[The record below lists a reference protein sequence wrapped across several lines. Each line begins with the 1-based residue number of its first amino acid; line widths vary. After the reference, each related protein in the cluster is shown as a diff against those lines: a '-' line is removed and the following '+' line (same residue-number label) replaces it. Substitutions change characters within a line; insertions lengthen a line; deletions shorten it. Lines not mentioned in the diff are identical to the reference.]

1 MSVKGRGDFYYWRV
15 FATGAS
21 FTLFGLGGVILG
33 FIIFP
38 LVGLVSRDRQQA
50 VLRCRALVAQ
60 SFRLFVGFMRNTGVL
75 TWEVEGRE
83 HLEQAG
89 ILVVANHPTLID
101 IVFIIAMIP
110 NASCIIKPSL
120 YRNVFTRGPV
130 SRAAYVASDEPENL
144 IDDCVKTLQTG
155 SSLVIFPEGTRS
167 VKGSPLKFRR
177 GAAHV
182 QRRSGCPVVL
192 VRISSNP
199 PTLAKHEK
207 WYQIPA
213 TRPHFRLVVEKDQAA
228 TVNVPYDGAPDSRTI
243 TRRWRDYFAEEVMA

>member
-1 MSVKGRGDFYYWRV
+1 MPVEERGDFYYWRII
-15 FATGAS
+15 ATGAS
-21 FTLFGLGGVILG
+21 FTLFGVGGVILG
-33 FIIFP
+33 FLIFP
-38 LVGLVSRDRQQA
+38 VLGLFSRDEQQA
-50 VLRCRALVAQ
+50 VTRCRRWVALCFQ
-60 SFRLFVGFMRNTGVL
+60 CFVGFMKNTGVL

-83 HLEQAG
+83 HLEQPG

-110 NASCIIKPSL
+110 NASCIVKPSL

-130 SRAAYVASDEPENL
+130 SRAAYVASDEPEGL
-144 IDDCVKTLQTG
+144 IEDCVKTLETG
-155 SSLVIFPEGTRS
+155 ASLVIFPEGTRS
-167 VKGSPLKFRR
+167 VRGMPLKFRR

-182 QRRSGCPVVL
+182 QRRAGCPVVL

-228 TVNVPYDGAPDSRTI
+228 VDAVKDDAAPDSRTI
-243 TRRWRDYFAEEVMA
+243 TRRWRDYFAGEVMA

>member
-1 MSVKGRGDFYYWRV
+1 MRVERGDFYYWRV
-15 FATGAS
+15 VATGAS
-21 FTLFGLGGVILG
+21 FTLFGIGGVILG
-33 FIIFP
+33 YFVFP
-38 LVGLVSRDRQQA
+38 LVSLASRDPQQS
-50 VLRCRALVAQ
+50 VLRCRRLVAL
-60 SFRLFVGFMRNTGVL
+60 SFRIFVAFMKNTGVL

-83 HLEQAG
+83 HLEQPG

-110 NASCIIKPSL
+110 NASCIVKPSL
-120 YRNVFTRGPV
+120 YRNIFTRGPV
-130 SRAAYVASDEPENL
+130 SRAAYVASDEPESL
-144 IDDCVKTLQTG
+144 IEDCVQTLETG

-167 VKGSPLKFRR
+167 VRGMPLKFRR

-182 QRRSGCPVVL
+182 QRRSGCPVAL

-213 TRPHFRLVVEKDQAA
+213 TRPHFRLVVEQDQAA
-228 TVNVPYDGAPDSRTI
+228 AVDVPCDGAAPDSRMI
-243 TRRWRDYFAEEVMA
+243 TRRWRDYFAGEVMA

>member
-1 MSVKGRGDFYYWRV
+1 MTGRRGDFYYWRL

-21 FTLFGLGGVILG
+21 FSLFGIGGVILG
-33 FIIFP
+33 FVVFP
-38 LVGLVSRDRQQA
+38 LVGLVSRDRQRA
-50 VLRCRALVAQ
+50 VLRCRRLVAL
-60 SFRLFVGFMRNTGVL
+60 SFRLFVGFMKNTGVL

-83 HLEQAG
+83 HLEQPG

-101 IVFIIAMIP
+101 IVFIIAMIA
-110 NASCIIKPSL
+110 NASCIVKPSL
-120 YRNVFTRGPV
+120 YRNFFTRGPV
-130 SRAAYVASDEPENL
+130 SRAAYVVSDEPESL
-144 IDDCVKTLQTG
+144 IEDCVDTLREG

-167 VKGSPLKFRR
+167 VQGMPLKFRR

-192 VRISSNP
+192 VRISSCP

-213 TRPHFRLVVEKDQAA
+213 RRPHFRLVVERDQAA
-228 TVNVPYDGAPDSRTI
+228 TVDVPYDGTAPDSRTI
-243 TRRWRDYFAEEVMA
+243 TRRWRDHFATEVMA